1 MVGVGKGT
9 RLNRSSLIAAEIL
22 IQVQVITYY
31 KLHIHTLVAA
41 PIFVDKSNFYFRGPR
56 MSRVC
61 LLLLGLALALL
72 LPAEV
77 SALPSPQLVEASRP
91 APDQT
96 VGGINGG
103 GSITAGGNE
112 GKCPRYI
119 DNKSIRHVTIVT
131 ATTSNSIPRPRV
143 CLWIKSEQKCRH
155 RFTRKECV

>member
-112 GKCPRYI
+112 GKCPR
-119 DNKSIRHVTIVT
+119 
-131 ATTSNSIPRPRV
+131 
-143 CLWIKSEQKCRH
+143 
-155 RFTRKECV
+155 